1 MTSTAQRVRRE
12 PGPSLASRRR
22 TGLVLGLVA
31 LVVLATFSLAVGSR
45 TIPLGTS
52 IEALTRF
59 DPTNNLHLV
68 VRELRVPRT
77 ILAVVVGAALG
88 LAGALMQA
96 LTRNQLAEPG
106 ILGINAGAAA
116 AVVVGVTWF
125 GVTGIGGYVW
135 FGFVGA
141 GLAGVAVFLLGRA
154 HDAGTN
160 PVRLVLAGAGLTV
173 MLGAFTWIVV
183 VNAPEQTLDA
193 FRAWETGSLAGRG
206 MAVVPVVVGAVV
218 VGALLCGA
226 LAPSLNAV
234 ALGSDLGAALG
245 VRTRRT
251 WVLATVALLLLAGG
265 ATAAAG
271 PIAFVGL
278 AAPHLARLAVG
289 TDQRWILAYS
299 ALFASVV
306 LVAADVLGRVVAH
319 PSEIGAGVMSA
330 IIGGPFF
337 VAFVRR
343 RRLPH
348 A

>member
-1 MTSTAQRVRRE
+1 MTTTAVRIAS
-12 PGPSLASRRR
+12 GPSLATRRR
-22 TGLVLGLVA
+22 AGLVLGIAA
-31 LVVLATFSLAVGSR
+31 LAVLATFSLAVGSR
-45 TIPLGTS
+45 TIPLATS
-52 IEALTRF
+52 IDALTHY
-59 DPTNNLHLV
+59 DPTNDLHLV

-77 ILAVVVGAALG
+77 LLAVVVGAALG

-96 LTRNQLAEPG
+96 LTRNPLAEPG

-116 AVVVGVTWF
+116 AVVIGVTAF
-125 GVTGIGGYVW
+125 GVTSIGGYVW
-135 FGFVGA
+135 FGFLGA
-141 GLAGVAVFLLGRA
+141 GVAGVAVFLLGRA

-173 MLGAFTWIVV
+173 MLGALTWIVV
-183 VNAPEQTLDA
+183 VNAPEQTLEA

-206 MAVVPVVVGAVV
+206 LDVVPVVVGAVAA
-218 VGALLCGA
+218 GALICA
-226 LAPSLNAV
+226 VLAPSLNAV

-251 WVLATVALLLLAGG
+251 WVLATIALLLLAGS

-319 PSEIGAGVMSA
+319 PAEIGAGVMSA

-348 A
+348 V